1 MNRAI
6 PVSGPGLARISELIQ
21 SSKVSSYVR
30 QTQRVEIL
38 KPELLA

>member
-1 MNRAI
+1 MNRVI
-6 PVSGPGLARISELIQ
+6 PVSGPGLARVSKLIQ

-38 KPELLA
+38 KPERFA